1 MSAHV
6 QTVCTITLGDCMKAQ
21 DLPSTYI
28 PIWLFFKLPILI
40 LFGLFILPIT
50 EKKIFNNS
58 QNSLI
63 IGSLIITL
71 AIIIFILII
80 FNVNLYDEL
89 RQIMFTVPLF
99 FLVSLSSIYFF
110 SKKFSYQLILIMTFF
125 FS

>member
-1 MSAHV
+1 
-6 QTVCTITLGDCMKAQ
+6 MKAQ

-110 SKKFSYQLILIMTFF
+110 STTYFQNMSKVQTRQDLTIMYSADLVFLPISNT
-125 FS
+125 